1 MPGPSPS
8 SSNDS
13 TNIPE
18 LRSAVIRS
26 SDTRGEGELYFVN
39 TPMTARKHSQNSSD
53 LFESD
58 QWKPAQCLS
67 SPDTESLERLVS
79 TITTVFRSLAISKV
93 DVLMANN
100 EGTGGE
106 ERISVA
112 VLTNSSRCKP
122 ASGVWWGLNALHS
135 HLTLLQLQG
144 SLVPKKLIL
153 SLMTLENSAPKH
165 Q

>member
-26 SDTRGEGELYFVN
+26 SDTRGELYFVN
-39 TPMTARKHSQNSSD
+39 TPMTERKHSQNSSA

-112 VLTNSSRCKP
+112 VLTNSSRCRP
-122 ASGVWWGLNALHS
+122 ASDV
-135 HLTLLQLQG
+135 
-144 SLVPKKLIL
+144 
-153 SLMTLENSAPKH
+153 
-165 Q
+165 